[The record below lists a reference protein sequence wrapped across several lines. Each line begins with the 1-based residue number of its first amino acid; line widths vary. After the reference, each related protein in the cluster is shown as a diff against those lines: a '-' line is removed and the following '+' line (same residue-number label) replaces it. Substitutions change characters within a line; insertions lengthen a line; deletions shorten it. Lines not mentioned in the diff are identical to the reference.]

1 MNDELYEVLEPLVSE
16 YYLTTFLGI
25 NAHLE
30 AFGHTEHHYEMQ
42 QLFGYQD
49 MYGTE
54 DELVMR
60 LTDCL
65 KRCVFNVFG
74 EYGIIV
80 EDAPLRQ
87 YLPLLETLR
96 AMETTMVVEDMD
108 ASLFEEPREYELAH
122 IVSLQTGARVDEIL
136 EWLYEVNPNEI
147 KAIFK
152 DRVVIAQVPSKGD
165 KRHSKEYKA
174 RYDLLSQLI
183 NLAPQFETPLIVKQ
197 LMEVDTPLDTSY
209 SDLLGEYLEDL
220 DYMAITQRAY
230 ELYGLYLYTDAYQNN
245 TDYRALF
252 NDYTDDIR
260 EYTTMV
266 SVISNNLEGVK
277 PQ

>member
-16 YYLTTFLGI
+16 YFLTTFLGI

-30 AFGHTEHHYEMQ
+30 AFGHTEHHYEIQ
-42 QLFGYQD
+42 QLFGIQD
-49 MYGTE
+49 SYGTE

-65 KRCVFNVFG
+65 KRCVFNTFG

-122 IVSLQTGARVDEIL
+122 IVSLHTGARVEEIL
-136 EWLYEVNPNEI
+136 EWLYEVNPKEI
-147 KAIFK
+147 KSIFE
-152 DRVVIAQVPSKGD
+152 DRVTIAQVPSKGD
-165 KRHSKEYKA
+165 KQHSKEYKS
-174 RYDLLSQLI
+174 RYDLLSILL
-183 NLAPQFETPLIVKQ
+183 NKAPKFETPLIVTQ

-209 SDLLGEYLEDL
+209 NDLLGEYLEDL
-220 DYMAITQRAY
+220 DYMSITQRAY
-230 ELYGLYLYTDAYQNN
+230 ELYGLYVYTDAYQKNE
-245 TDYRALF
+245 DYRALF
-252 NDYTDDIR
+252 HDYTDDLR

-266 SVISNNLEGVK
+266 EVITDNITGVSL
-277 PQ
+277 Q